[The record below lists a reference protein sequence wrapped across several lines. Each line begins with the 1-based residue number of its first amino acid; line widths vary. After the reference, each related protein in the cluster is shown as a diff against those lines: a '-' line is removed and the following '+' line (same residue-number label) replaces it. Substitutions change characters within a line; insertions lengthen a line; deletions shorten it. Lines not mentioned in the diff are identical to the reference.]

1 MISTR
6 LTKQLGIRHPVVQAA
21 LGGVACAD
29 LVAAVSNAG
38 GLGILGMNRRS
49 PDFIRNQIGR
59 TRELTRAPFGVGI
72 TPAPAHAALTV
83 LSRATGVPLC
93 PAGTGKRVVP
103 FFRRAG
109 LDRRSSYKYG
119 VKPMLVVQVEYR
131 QRTGEGFRH
140 AALKGLRPDQS
151 HGGWFSRRSHD
162 CSPS

>member
-72 TPAPAHAALTV
+72 TPAPAHAAPDGLVAGDGSAIMPGRHWKEGRPV
-83 LSRATGVPLC
+83 LQESGA
-93 PAGTGKRVVP
+93 
-103 FFRRAG
+103 
-109 LDRRSSYKYG
+109 
-119 VKPMLVVQVEYR
+119 
-131 QRTGEGFRH
+131 
-140 AALKGLRPDQS
+140 
-151 HGGWFSRRSHD
+151 
-162 CSPS
+162 